1 MDKITLSEKAEKEI
15 VKAAKMSAFSSYTE
29 YSQNLMTTDDIAIY
43 FNKSYN
49 FTAQNIVSR
58 TDFPASR
65 YFNSKK
71 ERPRYVAGEVVKW
84 GKRYLKRL

>member
-15 VKAAKMSAFSSYTE
+15 LKAAKMSAFSSYTE

-58 TDFPASR
+58 TDFLPQDISTQ
-65 YFNSKK
+65 KK
-71 ERPRYVAGEVVKW
+71 SDQDMLLVK
-84 GKRYLKRL
+84 L

>member
-15 VKAAKMSAFSSYTE
+15 VKAA
-29 YSQNLMTTDDIAIY
+29 
-43 FNKSYN
+43 
-49 FTAQNIVSR
+49 
-58 TDFPASR
+58 
-65 YFNSKK
+65 KK